1 MLTPEQRDEVV
12 EAMTYMTG
20 VRDAL
25 ELHEL
30 RLDKFAD
37 AEADP
42 SVPSGIDISDATMA
56 ISAARDSLA
65 SAIDFLDMFV
75 KEGE

>member
-1 MLTPEQRDEVV
+1 MVSVVQRDEVV

-20 VRDAL
+20 VRDVL

-37 AEADP
+37 VEADP
-42 SVPSGIDISDATMA
+42 SVPSGIDISDATLA

-65 SAIDFLDMFV
+65 TAIDFLDMFV